1 MVLTLVAILVSI
13 AVAFVVA
20 TSVVAA
26 SVVAAFG
33 LVVVAFVLVVV
44 FVLTFIFVAIVR
56 PFVVVFIASKPFVV
70 DQSYYCLPCMVNDEC
85 RKEYLRCKY

>member
-1 MVLTLVAILVSI
+1 MLVL
-13 AVAFVVA
+13 VVA
-20 TSVVAA
+20 
-26 SVVAAFG
+26 
-33 LVVVAFVLVVV
+33 AFVLVVV

-56 PFVVVFIASKPFVV
+56 PFVVVFIAFKPFVV

>member
-1 MVLTLVAILVSI
+1 MLVPILVSI
-13 AVAFVVA
+13 AVAF
-20 TSVVAA
+20 
-26 SVVAAFG
+26 VVAAFG

-44 FVLTFIFVAIVR
+44 FVLTFIVVAIVR